1 MTFFKTVLA
10 VLLALVVV
18 DVFEYYIREKIPIAI
33 DNDRSD
39 KTFCLS
45 ISGLDK

>member
-1 MTFFKTVLA
+1 
-10 VLLALVVV
+10 VLLALILA
-18 DVFEYYIREKIPIAI
+18 DIFENYIQEKIPIAI
-33 DNDRSD
+33 DNNKGD